1 MKVIVCGAGQV
12 GSNIARQLARE
23 GNDVTIVDQ
32 NPELVQKIG
41 DELDV
46 RAMVG
51 HASHPEMLE
60 NAGAPE
66 AEMIIAVTYSDEVNM
81 VACQVAHSLFDV
93 PKKVARI
100 RSQQYLEPM
109 WSDLYSRDHL
119 PIDVIISPEVEVA
132 EAIARRL
139 KVPGAFDTVSFA
151 DGLVQVIG
159 VRLDESCPIVN
170 TPLRQLTELFPD
182 LNIVVVGI
190 FRDGKMI
197 VPSSNDQM
205 FPGDEVYFAADIEHV
220 SRAMPLFGHEEQEA
234 RNIVIVGGGNIGLHL
249 AQTIEREMKNVS
261 LKLIETNRKRAEFV
275 QEQLVS
281 AIVLN
286 GDALDPEILSEANV
300 RRAETIVALTNDDEV
315 NILSSLLAK
324 GQGSETAIT
333 LINNP
338 VFSNLMTSLGVDV
351 VVDPRATTVSEILR
365 HIRRGRIRGL
375 HSFQDGAAEVVE
387 GEALETSKLVGKELR
402 DVKLPQG
409 TIIGAIMRE
418 GKVVIPRGTTV
429 IKPNDRV
436 VIFALS
442 NAVRKVEEMFSVSLE
457 FF

>member
-1 MKVIVCGAGQV
+1 MRVIVCGAGQV

-23 GNDVTIVDQ
+23 GNDITLIDQ
-32 NPELVQKIG
+32 NVDLVRKIG
-41 DELDV
+41 DDLDV
-46 RAMVG
+46 RGMVG
-51 HASHPEMLE
+51 HASHPNVLE
-60 NAGAPE
+60 EAGAAE
-66 AEMIIAVTYSDEVNM
+66 ADMIIAVTYSDEVNM
-81 VACQVAHSLFDV
+81 IACQVAHSLFDV

-100 RSQQYLEPM
+100 RAQEYLLPM

-132 EAIARRL
+132 HAISRRL
-139 KVPGAFDTVSFA
+139 KVPGAMDMVSFA
-151 DGLVQVIG
+151 DGKVQVIG

-190 FRDGKMI
+190 YRSGKMI
-197 VPSSNDQM
+197 VPSSDDQM
-205 FPGDEVYFAADIEHV
+205 FPGDEVYFTADVGHV
-220 SRAMPLFGHEEQEA
+220 ARAMPLFGHEEQEA
-234 RNIVIVGGGNIGLHL
+234 RSIVIVGGGNIGLNL
-249 AQTIEREMKNVS
+249 AQLIEQDMGNVS
-261 LKLIETNRKRAEFV
+261 LKIIEHNQARAELI
-275 QEQLVS
+275 QEQLQNT
-281 AIVLN
+281 IVLS
-286 GDALDPEILSEANV
+286 GDALDPEILTEAKVN
-300 RRAETIVALTNDDEV
+300 RAETLVALTNDDEV

-324 GQGSETAIT
+324 GQGCESAIT

-338 VFSNLMTSLGVDV
+338 VFSNLMTSHGIDV

-375 HSFQDGAAEVVE
+375 HSFQDGAAEVLE
-387 GEALETSKLVGKELR
+387 GEAMETSKLIGKELR
-402 DVKLPQG
+402 DVNLPRG
-409 TIIGAIMRE
+409 TIIGAILRDDQ
-418 GKVVIPRGTTV
+418 VIIPRGDTV

-436 VIFALS
+436 VVFALS

>member
-23 GNDVTIVDQ
+23 GNDVTLIDQ
-32 NPELVQKIG
+32 NSDLVKKIG

-46 RAMVG
+46 RGMVG
-51 HASHPEMLE
+51 HASHPDVLE
-60 NAGAPE
+60 AAGAAE
-66 AEMIIAVTYSDEVNM
+66 ADMLIAVTYSDEVNM
-81 VACQVAHSLFDV
+81 VACQVAHSLFEV

-100 RSQQYLEPM
+100 RSQQYLMPI
-109 WSDLYSRDHL
+109 WADLYSRDNL

-132 EAIARRL
+132 HAIARRL
-139 KVPGAFDTVSFA
+139 KVPGAIDMVSFA
-151 DGLVQVIG
+151 DGKVQVIG

-190 FRDGKMI
+190 YRAGRMT
-197 VPSSNDQM
+197 VPTSTDQM
-205 FPGDEVYFAADIEHV
+205 FPGDEVYFTADVGHV

-234 RNIVIVGGGNIGLHL
+234 RSVVIVGGGNIGMHL
-249 AQTIEREMKNVS
+249 SKIIERDMKNVS
-261 LKLIETNRKRAEFV
+261 LKVIEFDRKRAEII
-275 QEQLVS
+275 QEKLDK
-281 AIVLN
+281 AIVLS
-286 GDALDPEILSEANV
+286 GDALDPEILMEANV
-300 RRAETIVALTNDDEV
+300 SRAETVVALTNDDEV

-338 VFSNLMTSLGVDV
+338 VFSSLMTSLGIDV

-375 HSFQDGAAEVVE
+375 HSFQDGSAEVVE

-402 DVKLPQG
+402 AVKLPKG
-409 TIIGAIMRE
+409 TIIGAILRNGE
-418 GKVVIPRGTTV
+418 VVIPRGSTV
-429 IKPNDRV
+429 IKTNDRV
-436 VIFALS
+436 VIFALR

>member
-12 GSNIARQLARE
+12 GSNIARQLSRE
-23 GNDVTIVDQ
+23 GNDITLIDQ
-32 NPELVQKIG
+32 DPELVRKIG
-41 DELDV
+41 DDLDV
-46 RAMVG
+46 RGMVG
-51 HASHPEMLE
+51 HASHPDVLE
-60 NAGAPE
+60 AAGARE
-66 AEMIIAVTYSDEVNM
+66 ADMIIAVTYSDEVNM
-81 VACQVAHSLFDV
+81 IACQVAHSLFDV

-100 RSQQYLEPM
+100 RSQEYLLPM

-119 PIDVIISPEVEVA
+119 PIDVVISPEVEVA
-132 EAIARRL
+132 HAINRRL
-139 KVPGAFDTVSFA
+139 KVPGAIDMVSFA
-151 DGLVQVIG
+151 DGKVQVIG

-190 FRDGKMI
+190 YRNEKML
-197 VPSSNDQM
+197 VPTSNDQM
-205 FPGDEVYFAADIEHV
+205 FPGDEVYFSADIDHV

-234 RNIVIVGGGNIGLHL
+234 RSVVIVGGGNIGLHL
-249 AQTIEREMKNVS
+249 AQLIEEEMPNIT
-261 LKLIETNRKRAEFV
+261 LKLIEQNRERAENI
-275 QEQLVS
+275 QEHLHK
-281 AIVLN
+281 AIVLA
-286 GDALDPEILSEANV
+286 GDALDPDLLTEAKVN
-300 RRAETIVALTNDDEV
+300 RAETLVALTNDDEI
-315 NILSSLLAK
+315 NILSSLLSK
-324 GQGSETAIT
+324 SQGCESAIT

-338 VFSNLMTSLGVDV
+338 VFSQLMTNHGIDV

-387 GEALETSKLVGKELR
+387 GEALETSKLVGQELR
-402 DVKLPQG
+402 NVRLPKG
-409 TIIGAIMRE
+409 TIVGAILRDGE
-418 GKVVIPRGTTV
+418 VIIPRGSTV

-436 VIFALS
+436 VIFALY

>member
-23 GNDVTIVDQ
+23 GNDITLIDQ
-32 NPELVQKIG
+32 NVDLVRKIG
-41 DELDV
+41 DDLDV
-46 RAMVG
+46 RGMVG
-51 HASHPEMLE
+51 HASHPDVLE
-60 NAGAPE
+60 AAGAAE
-66 AEMIIAVTYSDEVNM
+66 ADMIIAVTYSDEVNM
-81 VACQVAHSLFDV
+81 IACQVAHTLFDV

-100 RSQQYLEPM
+100 RSQEYLLPM

-132 EAIARRL
+132 HAISRRL
-139 KVPGAFDTVSFA
+139 KVPGAIDMVSFA
-151 DGLVQVIG
+151 DGKVQVIG

-190 FRDGKMI
+190 YRDGKMI
-197 VPSSNDQM
+197 VPTSDDQM
-205 FPGDEVYFAADIEHV
+205 FPGDEVYFCADVGHV

-234 RNIVIVGGGNIGLHL
+234 RSIVIVGGGNIGLHL
-249 AQTIEREMKNVS
+249 AQLIEQEMGNVS
-261 LKLIETNRKRAEFV
+261 LKIIEHNHARAEYI
-275 QEQLVS
+275 QEQLENT
-281 AIVLN
+281 IVLSGN
-286 GDALDPEILSEANV
+286 ALDPEILTEAKVN
-300 RRAETIVALTNDDEV
+300 RAETLVALTNDDEV

-324 GQGSETAIT
+324 GQGCESAIT

-338 VFSNLMTSLGVDV
+338 VFSGLVTNHGIDV

-402 DVKLPQG
+402 DVKLPRG
-409 TIIGAIMRE
+409 TIIGAILRDDV
-418 GKVVIPRGTTV
+418 VVIPRGNTV
-429 IKPNDRV
+429 VKPNDRV
-436 VIFALS
+436 VIFALQ